1 MDIEDCAVDT
11 GIKSSSSDE
20 KRGPGRPPGTG
31 AKQSRMARVILTP
44 RQDRLLRKLRA
55 EWGLSE
61 SEHIRRA
68 IDLYLDGLLASGEI
82 AD

>member
-1 MDIEDCAVDT
+1 MDSKDNADDININSSV
-11 GIKSSSSDE
+11 GIE
-20 KRGPGRPPGTG
+20 KRGPGRPAGSG

-82 AD
+82 TD